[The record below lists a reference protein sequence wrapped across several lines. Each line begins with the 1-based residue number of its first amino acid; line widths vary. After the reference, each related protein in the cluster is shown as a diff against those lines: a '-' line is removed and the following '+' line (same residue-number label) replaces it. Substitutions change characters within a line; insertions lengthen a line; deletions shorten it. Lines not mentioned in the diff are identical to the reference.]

1 MSISTLFL
9 GMDGSTFTILDE
21 LTKGDQPVMPFMAK
35 IFQNGAR
42 AKLRSTI
49 NPLTPPAWTTLMT
62 GRTPGNHGLYDF
74 LKSSEVDGELYTEL
88 YNATDCRMETIWS
101 IASRQGRKIAA
112 LNFPFTAPPPRDLNG
127 VILPGFVPWKHLRHN
142 THPQDF
148 YTRLKE
154 GLPDFN
160 PKELAWDFDKE
171 QKAIQHLTKEECK
184 DWVSYHLPRELQWFN
199 VAKYVQ
205 EHEKPD
211 LMAVMFD
218 GTDKLQH
225 QVWRFID
232 PRLKEHDEQDEYFQ
246 TMRALSLSYFAQLD
260 THLRDLVE
268 AAGPDTRV
276 FMASD
281 HGFTAQREVVH
292 INTFLKEKGYL
303 KYKHEAQPDHE
314 SGFVVKIDLDKT
326 TAYCRTPSS
335 NGIHI
340 RVARNS
346 DQTGIQPDQYESF
359 RKKLIEDLEGLVDEE
374 TGERIITK
382 IYTRE
387 EAFPGEAMEG
397 APDILLVLRDF
408 GFVSIKE
415 KSLFVEKLPEI
426 IGTHHPDGVFIAYG
440 PGIKTGAMVESRNIA
455 DVAATLLYSLGLPVP
470 EDFEGITADSL
481 FTQEHLQKNPV
492 VIDGKTIPPAHMQT
506 KGMTGEDKDSLMR
519 QLAALG
525 YA

>member
-1 MSISTLFL
+1 MSVRTLFL

-21 LTKGDQPVMPFMAK
+21 LTKGDRPVMPFMAK
-35 IFQNGAR
+35 IFQKGAR
-42 AKLRSTI
+42 AKLRSTM

-88 YNATDCRMETIWS
+88 YSATDCRMETIWS

-127 VILPGFVPWKHLRHN
+127 VILPGFVPWKHLRRN

-148 YTRLKE
+148 YTRLKD

-171 QKAIQHLTKEECK
+171 QKAIQHLTDEERK

-205 EHEKPD
+205 ENEKPD

-232 PRLKEHDEQDEYFQ
+232 PRLKETDAEDGHFK
-246 TMRALSLSYFAQLD
+246 TMRALALSYFAQLD
-260 THLRDLVE
+260 THIHDLVE
-268 AAGPDTRV
+268 AAGPDTQV

-281 HGFTAQREVVH
+281 HGFTAQREVVR
-292 INTFLKEKGYL
+292 INSFLKEKGYL
-303 KYKHEAQPDHE
+303 KYKRDAQQEHE
-314 SGFVVKIDLDKT
+314 SGFIAKIDLDKT

-340 RVARNS
+340 RVARAPG
-346 DQTGIQPDQYESF
+346 QTGIQPDQYENF
-359 RKKLIEDLEGLVDEE
+359 RSKLIEDMEGLVDDK
-374 TGERIITK
+374 TGERIIAEVH
-382 IYTRE
+382 TRE
-387 EAFPGEAMEG
+387 KAFPGEAMES
-397 APDILLVLRDF
+397 APDLLLVLRDF

-415 KSLFVEKLPEI
+415 GSSAVEKLPEI
-426 IGTHHPDGVFIAYG
+426 IGTHHPDGVFIACG
-440 PGIKTGAMVESRNIA
+440 PGIKAGAMVGSRNIA

-470 EDFEGITADSL
+470 EDFEGVTADNL
-481 FTQEHLQKNPV
+481 FTPEHLRKNPV
-492 VIDGKTIPPAHMQT
+492 IVIGKTVPPAHMQV
-506 KGMTGEDKDSLMR
+506 KDMTSDDKDSLMR